1 VIATDKPTVLEAL
14 QASNGN
20 MLDAAKALKMSHRT
34 LYRKVDELKLHHE
47 LEKIR
52 AKAPK
57 ICPACRRPL

>member
-1 VIATDKPTVLEAL
+1 MIATDKPTVLEAL

-20 MLDAAKALKMSHRT
+20 MLDAAKALKMSYRT
-34 LYRKVDELKLHHE
+34 IYRKVDELNLHRD

-52 AKAPK
+52 AKAPP